1 LRTPELR
8 PPAVVTAPPV
18 STTPPVVPYL
28 LDRGLLDVRSIVD
41 GDLVV
46 LDATRRNRNV
56 KVFRSDGP
64 SYLVKQGIDA
74 DGRATVTHEA
84 AVYDLLGR
92 SSERNGIT
100 RHLPRVFEFE
110 PETGTLV
117 LELFDR
123 ASDLRAYH
131 SRLARFPV
139 GLGADLGRGLA
150 HLHRIPL
157 GAGRSG
163 SVADPEGPMV
173 GPAWTLFIHRPP
185 LRRFWEMSAASIALT
200 RIVQQFDQLGA
211 MLDDLIAGWR
221 VETLVHNDLKS
232 DNCIV
237 LAGKR
242 GRGRTK
248 IVDWEFAGPGDPYWD
263 VGSVFGSYLSSWL
276 YSVPILGAEFDNRS
290 LALAGLPLERMQPAI
305 RSFWTSYTLERG
317 LGADEVAPALVRAV
331 RYSGVRL
338 LQTAYEHT
346 QSSQQLNGN
355 VVGILQLAANVMA
368 RPWEAC
374 GGLLGIPLP
383 AAAR

>member
-1 LRTPELR
+1 LRTSELR
-8 PPAVVTAPPV
+8 PPAVVTASAV
-18 STTPPVVPYL
+18 STTPPVVRYL
-28 LDRGLLDVRSIVD
+28 LDRGLLEVTSIVD

-46 LDATRRNRNV
+46 LDATRRNRNI
-56 KVFRSDGP
+56 KVFRSEGP

-74 DGRATVTHEA
+74 DGRATVAHEA

-92 SSERNGIT
+92 SPERNGLA

-123 ASDLRAYH
+123 ASDLRAH
-131 SRLARFPV
+131 HARLARFPV

-157 GAGRSG
+157 GGAGSI
-163 SVADPEGPMV
+163 ADPEGQMV
-173 GPAWTLFIHRPP
+173 GPAWTLSMHRPA

-200 RIVQQFDQLGA
+200 RIVQQFDQLCV

-221 VETLVHNDLKS
+221 VETLVHNDLKAE
-232 DNCIV
+232 NCVV

-242 GRGRTK
+242 GRGRVK
-248 IVDWEFAGPGDPYWD
+248 LVDWEFAGPGDPYWD

-276 YSVPILGAEFDNRS
+276 YSVPILGSEFDDRS

-305 RSFWTSYTLERG
+305 RSFWFSYMAERG
-317 LGADEVAPALVRAV
+317 VAADEVTTALVRAV
-331 RYSGVRL
+331 RYSGARL
-338 LQTAYEHT
+338 LQTAYEQT
-346 QSSQQLNGN
+346 QSSQQLHSN
-355 VVGILQLAANVMA
+355 VVGILQLAVNVMA

-383 AAAR
+383 AFAQ

>member
-1 LRTPELR
+1 LRTSELR
-8 PPAVVTAPPV
+8 HRAVVTTPAV
-18 STTPPVVPYL
+18 STTPPVVRYL
-28 LDRGLLDVRSIVD
+28 LDRGLLDVTSIVD

-64 SYLVKQGIDA
+64 SYLVKEGIDA
-74 DGRATVTHEA
+74 DGRATVAHEA

-92 SSERNGIT
+92 SSEGNGIA

-110 PETGTLV
+110 PEAGTLV

-123 ASDLRAYH
+123 ASDLRTYH

-157 GAGRSG
+157 GGAGT
-163 SVADPEGPMV
+163 VTDPEGQMV
-173 GPAWTLFIHRPP
+173 GPAWTLFMHRPA
-185 LRRFWEMSAASIALT
+185 LRRFWDMSAASIALT
-200 RIVQQFDQLGA
+200 RIVQQFDQLCA

-221 VETLVHNDLKS
+221 VETLVHNDLKAE
-232 DNCIV
+232 NCVV
-237 LAGKR
+237 LTEKR
-242 GRGRTK
+242 GRGRVK
-248 IVDWEFAGPGDPYWD
+248 LVDWEFAGPGDPYWD

-276 YSVPILGAEFDNRS
+276 YSVPILGSEFDDRS

-305 RSFWTSYTLERG
+305 RSFWFSYVAERG
-317 LGADEVAPALVRAV
+317 VAVDEVATGLVRAV
-331 RYSGVRL
+331 RYSGARL
-338 LQTAYEHT
+338 LQTAYEQT
-346 QSSQQLNGN
+346 QSSQQLHSN